1 MSLLSLRSV
10 TKSYPHSSG
19 NITVLNGVDAEIAE
33 GKTIA
38 ILGPSGSGKSTLL
51 ALMAG
56 LDAPSSGAVAIGGRD
71 LSQLDEASRTLWR
84 ASNLGIIF
92 QQFHLM
98 GHLSAL
104 ENVALPLY
112 IRGQKDARSRASI
125 ALEQVGLKHRL
136 THQPHE
142 LSGGECQR
150 VAIARALVGSP
161 PLILADEPSGN
172 LDTHTGDQVMR
183 LLFELVRQSQTTLV
197 LVTHNEDLATWCD
210 ERLLLKD
217 GKLQH
222 A

>member
-1 MSLLSLRSV
+1 MSLLSLHSV

-19 NITVLNGVDAEIAE
+19 NITVLNGVNVEIAA
-33 GKTIA
+33 GKTVA

-56 LDAPSSGAVAIGGRD
+56 LDAPSSGTVAIGGRD
-71 LSQLDEASRTLWR
+71 LSQLDEAARTQWR

-112 IRGQKDARSRASI
+112 LRGLTDARTRATT
-125 ALEQVGLKHRL
+125 ALGQVGLKHRL
-136 THQPHE
+136 AHLPHE

-161 PLILADEPSGN
+161 PVILADEPSGN

-183 LLFELVRQSQTTLV
+183 LLFDLVRQSQTTLV
-197 LVTHNEDLATWCD
+197 LVTHNEHLATWCD